1 MLIVPPQITK
11 ALTDLFHLGAFQRI
25 LYSRSA
31 IHSSKKDMQWDGIFF
46 RWRQF
51 QLRFRPARGTRES
64 IRINKSGKWVWRRSK
79 KKVALIRLSTA
90 LSNKIHFM
98 RADYSAITFIV
109 FIECPPV
116 VCSSAVSFFAHSSS
130 SSVTVASAL
139 SFLNVNNKETRNK
152 YVSYEWEGAHTHTQ
166 FQQQNEENFEKW

>member
-1 MLIVPPQITK
+1 M
-11 ALTDLFHLGAFQRI
+11 
-25 LYSRSA
+25 
-31 IHSSKKDMQWDGIFF
+31 
-46 RWRQF
+46 
-51 QLRFRPARGTRES
+51 
-64 IRINKSGKWVWRRSK
+64 K
-79 KKVALIRLSTA
+79 KKQKMITLIRLSTA

-116 VCSSAVSFFAHSSS
+116 VCSSAVSIFAHSSS

-152 YVSYEWEGAHTHTQ
+152 YVSYE
-166 FQQQNEENFEKW
+166 